1 MTTRWP
7 TATSE
12 NLAGLRSFVTYAV
25 VAASFTSTDLPSS
38 VFTVTDSALI
48 FSMVPMTCFLS
59 PCAKAGDA
67 TITASKN
74 IMQRSFMVLGSSSSL
89 IAQCVQYIQ
98 FAARRNSRKE
108 IPRLVPAATA
118 GRQAR
123 NDVLVEA

>member
-38 VFTVTDSALI
+38 VFTVTDSGLI
-48 FSMVPMTCFLS
+48 FSIVPMTCFLS

-67 TITASKN
+67 TITASSN
-74 IMQRSFMVLGSSSSL
+74 IIQRSFMVLGSSSSL
-89 IAQCVQYIQ
+89 IAQCGQYIQ
-98 FAARRNSRKE
+98 
-108 IPRLVPAATA
+108 LGVPVEPATA
-118 GRQAR
+118 G
-123 NDVLVEA
+123 